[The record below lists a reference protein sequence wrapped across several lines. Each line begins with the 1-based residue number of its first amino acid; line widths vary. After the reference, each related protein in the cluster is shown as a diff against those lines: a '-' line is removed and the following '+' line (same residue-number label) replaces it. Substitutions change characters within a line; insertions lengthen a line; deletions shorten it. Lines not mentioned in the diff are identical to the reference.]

1 MDGIDAEYQW
11 YIMPV
16 NDTVYWWDINGIE
29 YNGILMEYLYREIVL
44 MILTG
49 ISWEWDVNWDIT
61 LW

>member
-29 YNGILMEYLYREIVL
+29 YNGILMEYLYRE
-44 MILTG
+44 
-49 ISWEWDVNWDIT
+49 
-61 LW
+61 